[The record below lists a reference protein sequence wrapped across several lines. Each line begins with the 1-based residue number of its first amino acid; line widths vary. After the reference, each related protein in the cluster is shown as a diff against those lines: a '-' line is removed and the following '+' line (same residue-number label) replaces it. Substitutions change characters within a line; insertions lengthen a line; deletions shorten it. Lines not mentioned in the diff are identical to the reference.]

1 MKQKTVF
8 ICQNCGFE
16 TPKWLGKCPSCG
28 SWESFVE
35 ETRVKKSPVRE
46 RLSGGKAVRLTEL
59 VASADDRKKTG
70 IGELDRVLGGGVVRG
85 SLILIGG
92 EPGIGKSTLTL
103 QVSAELS
110 KTNKVLYASGEES
123 TAQTK
128 LRAER
133 LGIARDGIFV
143 LAETELENIL
153 EQVDEINPGY
163 LIIDSIQTMYKSNLT
178 GAPGSVGQVRE
189 CTADLLRASK
199 ERGISTFIIGHVTK
213 FGAIA
218 GPKTLEHMVDT
229 VLYFEGDRFQEYRI
243 LRAVKNR
250 FGSTNEIGV
259 FQMTEQG
266 LLEVSN
272 PSLFFLAG
280 RTINY
285 SGSVVVA
292 TIEGSRPLL
301 VELQALATPTVYS
314 LPQRLATGF
323 DFRRLS
329 MLLCVLERRGDIPVS
344 HHDVFCNIVG
354 GLRIE
359 EPAVDLGILVAV
371 ASSVKNKPLPLD
383 TAVVGEVG
391 LGGEIRSVSQISH
404 RIKEA
409 ERLGFKR
416 LVLPKRNL
424 DKASYGIELSGV
436 TSVKEAI
443 EILLTGG

>member
-8 ICQNCGFE
+8 VCQNCGFE

-28 SWESFVE
+28 SWESLVE
-35 ETRVKKSPVRE
+35 ETRMKKTVSRE
-46 RLSGGKAVRLTEL
+46 RPAGSKAVRLTEL
-59 VASADDRKKTG
+59 ASSADERKNTG
-70 IGELDRVLGGGVVRG
+70 IGELDRVLGGGVVSG

-103 QVSAELS
+103 QVSAQLS
-110 KTNKVLYASGEES
+110 KAATVLYTSGEES

-133 LGIARDGIFV
+133 LGITTDGIFV
-143 LAETELENIL
+143 LAETELENII
-153 EQVDEINPGY
+153 EQLDSVNPRY
-163 LIIDSIQTMYKSNLT
+163 LIVDSIQTMYKSNLS

-189 CTADLLRASK
+189 CTADLLRIAK
-199 ERGISTFIIGHVTK
+199 ERGTSIFIIGHVTK

-250 FGSTNEIGV
+250 FGSTNEVGV

-266 LLEVSN
+266 LAEVAN

-280 RTINY
+280 RGLSY
-285 SGSVVVA
+285 SGSVVVS

-301 VELQALATPTVYS
+301 IELQALATPTVYS

-329 MLLCVLERRGDIPVS
+329 MLLCVLERRANIPVA

-359 EPAVDLGILVAV
+359 EPAVDLGILAAV
-371 ASSVKNKPLPLD
+371 ASSVKNKSIAAD
-383 TAVVGEVG
+383 TVVVGEVG
-391 LGGEIRSVSQISH
+391 LGGEIRSVSQIIN

-409 ERLGFKR
+409 ERLGFKQM
-416 LVLPKRNL
+416 VLPKRNITN
-424 DKASYGIELSGV
+424 ASYGIELIGV
-436 TSVKEAI
+436 TSVQEAI
-443 EILLTGG
+443 QLLLGG

>member
-8 ICQNCGFE
+8 VCQNCGFE
-16 TPKWLGKCPSCG
+16 TPKWLGKCPSCEN
-28 SWESFVE
+28 WESFVE
-35 ETRVKKSPVRE
+35 ETRLKKSASRE
-46 RLSGGKAVRLTEL
+46 RPAGSKAVRLTEL
-59 VASADDRKKTG
+59 APSADERKRTG
-70 IGELDRVLGGGVVRG
+70 IGELDRVLGGGVVSG
-85 SLILIGG
+85 SLVLIGG

-103 QVSAELS
+103 EVSAQLA
-110 KTNKVLYASGEES
+110 KTATVLYVSGEES

-133 LGIARDGIFV
+133 LGIATDGIFV
-143 LAETELENIL
+143 LAETELENII
-153 EQVDEINPGY
+153 EQLDGINPRY
-163 LIIDSIQTMYKSNLT
+163 LVIDSIQTMYKSALS

-189 CTADLLRASK
+189 CTADLLRLAK
-199 ERGISTFIIGHVTK
+199 ERGTSVFIIGHVTK

-250 FGSTNEIGV
+250 FGSTNEVGV

-266 LLEVSN
+266 LVEVQN

-280 RTINY
+280 RGLGY
-285 SGSVVVA
+285 SGSVIVP

-301 VELQALATPTVYS
+301 IELQALATPTAYS

-329 MLLCVLERRGDIPVS
+329 MLLCVLERRAHIAVA

-354 GLRIE
+354 GLRID
-359 EPAVDLGILVAV
+359 EPAVDLGILTAV
-371 ASSVKNKPLPLD
+371 ASSVKNKPIAAD
-383 TAVVGEVG
+383 TVVVGEVG
-391 LGGEIRSVSQISH
+391 LGGEIRSVGQISN

-409 ERLGFKR
+409 ERLGFKQMMI
-416 LVLPKRNL
+416 PKRNL
-424 DKASYGIELSGV
+424 TTASPGIELIGV
-436 TSVKEAI
+436 TSVHEAI
-443 EILLTGG
+443 QLLVGG